1 MNWDWKGLLRTVL
14 PVIVSW
20 LLGAL
25 GVGIPAATPNRVM
38 NTPTITK

>member
-1 MNWDWKGLLRTVL
+1 MNWDWKGLLKSVL

-25 GVGIPAATPNRVM
+25 GVGIPQVTPNRIV